1 MRKPP
6 QPIRREKTAKKNSAP
21 SKKPASTAPDK
32 TARATASE
40 TRGKSARTVKSAAVT
55 KTSRNQATVGPTKVI
70 RREER
75 FVEKA
80 RMERRLTLR
89 RLFFIFLAIVA
100 VTAGSWVVF
109 FSSVF
114 DLREP
119 EIAIVGAEHPVSP
132 EEVEQVVH
140 TDVGQ
145 PLARLDLD
153 EIGERVSGV
162 RGVSNAIVRREWP
175 HGLRVSVVPR
185 VPVAAVE
192 NNEMFVL
199 LDAEG
204 EEVGEVEEAPEDVA
218 VASVPLDED
227 RERVLQSVLTVLDA
241 IPDELREEIA
251 DIGAESPDTVQFTLE
266 DGSVVEWGSA
276 DDSKLKASVLQ
287 VLREQGA
294 AIYDV
299 SATSLPV
306 TREK

>member
-6 QPIRREKTAKKNSAP
+6 QPIRREKPAAEHSMS
-21 SKKPASTAPDK
+21 SKTSSSTASARD
-32 TARATASE
+32 TRATVNKM
-40 TRGKSARTVKSAAVT
+40 RGKSAKSSSSGSVT
-55 KTSRNQATVGPTKVI
+55 KPQRHQAEVESQKVI
-70 RREER
+70 RREDR
-75 FVEKA
+75 FAEKA

-89 RLFFIFLAIVA
+89 RLFFIFLAVVA
-100 VTAGSWVVF
+100 LAVGSWIVL

-114 DLREP
+114 DLRESDV
-119 EIAIVGAEHPVSP
+119 AIVGAEHPVNP
-132 EEVEQVVH
+132 EDVEQVVQA
-140 TDVGQ
+140 DVGE

-185 VPVAAVE
+185 TPVAAVE
-192 NNEMFVL
+192 DNDMFVL

-204 EEVGEVEEAPEDVA
+204 EEVGEVEEAPEGVA
-218 VASVPLDED
+218 VASVPLDEN
-227 RERVLQSVLTVLDA
+227 RERVLQAVLAVLDA
-241 IPDELREEIA
+241 IPEELREEIA
-251 DIGAESPDTVQFTLE
+251 DIGAKSPDTVQFTL
-266 DGSVVEWGSA
+266 DDDSLVEWGSA
-276 DDSKLKASVLQ
+276 DDSKLKASVLH

-299 SATSLPV
+299 SAPSLPV